1 MPGTMAVCMGR
12 ILSLWTNG
20 DKDMYYYAQ
29 GIKYDTDGQEIPGL
43 PVNMMVKADDIDQ
56 VVDIIS
62 DKTGWL
68 VSSVCSIV
76 PFSEE
81 NPDQVQLQISTDL
94 GFTADFLRELANAIE
109 NGEPFE
115 DYETFR
121 GVAKITWP

>member
-1 MPGTMAVCMGR
+1 
-12 ILSLWTNG
+12 
-20 DKDMYYYAQ
+20 MYYYAQ

-43 PVNMMVKADDIDQ
+43 QVNMMVKADDIDQ

-68 VSSVCSIV
+68 VSSVRSII

-81 NPDQVQLQISTDL
+81 NPDQVRLEISTDL

-109 NGEPFE
+109 EGEPFE

-121 GVAKITWP
+121 GVAKITWPQE

>member
-1 MPGTMAVCMGR
+1 
-12 ILSLWTNG
+12 
-20 DKDMYYYAQ
+20 MYYYAQ
-29 GIKYDTDGQEIPGL
+29 GIKYDTTDSQGEFDFSDLNANL
-43 PVNMMVKADDIDQ
+43 PANMIVKADSIDE

-68 VSSVCSIV
+68 VLSVRSII

-81 NPDQVQLQISTDL
+81 NPDQVHLEISTDL

-121 GVAKITWP
+121 GVAKITWPSE